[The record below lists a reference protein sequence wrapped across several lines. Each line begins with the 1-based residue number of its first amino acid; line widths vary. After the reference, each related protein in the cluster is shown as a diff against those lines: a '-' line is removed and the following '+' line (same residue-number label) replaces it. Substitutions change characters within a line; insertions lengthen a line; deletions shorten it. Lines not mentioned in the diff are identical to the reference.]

1 MLVRSIIQPFGNDS
15 GISPESF
22 YEFFIELNKHR
33 DLLGIANIS
42 IVLFVSKRNLDTIL
56 HGVIEIETTLER
68 LFTFQYGMLKIWAAS
83 TATIQAVDKIFGPQL
98 EKWSNKPDPKY
109 QKLIRDKRFD
119 KVQWSIGQDCANGY
133 NEIIC
138 SKGKEFNEKHFLD
151 NIKFKTLIKILED
164 RLK

>member
-22 YEFFIELNKHR
+22 YAFFIELNKHR

-83 TATIQAVDKIFGPQL
+83 TATIQAIDVIFGPQL
-98 EKWSNKPDPKY
+98 ENWSNKPDPRY
-109 QKLIRDKRFD
+109 QKFVDDKRVA
-119 KVQWSIGQDCANGY
+119 KIQWSIGSDCANEC